1 MKCTNSSLFARL
13 WFLLAA
19 VCAATLCLSAH
30 GQAWP
35 TKTITLVTPQAP
47 GGTSDILA
55 RAIAERLTQRL
66 GQSVVVENRVGA
78 GGNIGSG
85 QVAKSAP
92 DGYTLLVGY
101 VGTLAINPT
110 LYSSVPFDP
119 IDSFSN
125 IVGLADVPL
134 VLVVRSDFP
143 ARTLDELVQYARTK
157 QLVYGSAGNGTMNHM
172 AGELLNQAGKIKLTH
187 IPYRGVAPAVTDLV
201 GGQIDIAFASMPSS
215 HPFINSG
222 KLRAIAVTSEAR
234 SKVMPDVPTMLESKL
249 APMSVS
255 TWYSIMAPKGV
266 PAAVVTR
273 INSEVV
279 GILETPEMKARLEGL
294 GALVWPVGPEQ
305 LLSTIKSDL
314 GRWSRIVK
322 ESGAK
327 VD

>member
-1 MKCTNSSLFARL
+1 MKSSSAGRFAGIGL
-13 WFLLAA
+13 LLA
-19 VCAATLCLSAH
+19 TLFVASWSLPARS
-30 GQAWP
+30 QAWP
-35 TKTITLVTPQAP
+35 TKTITLVTPQAT

-55 RAIAERLTQRL
+55 RAVAERLSQRL

-85 QVAKSAP
+85 QVAKATP

-101 VGTLAINPT
+101 VGTLAINPS

-119 IDSFSN
+119 VDSFSN

-143 ARTLDELVQYARTK
+143 AKNLDELVQYARTK
-157 QLVYGSAGNGTMNHM
+157 PLVYGSAGNGTMNHM
-172 AGELLNQAGKIKLTH
+172 AGELLNQAGKIKMTH

-201 GGQIDIAFASMPSS
+201 GGQVDLAFASMPSS
-215 HPFINSG
+215 LPFINSG
-222 KLRAIAVTSEAR
+222 KLRAIAVTSETR

-249 APMSVS
+249 APISVS

-266 PAAVVTR
+266 PAAVVSR
-273 INSEVV
+273 INTEVV
-279 GILETPEMKARLEGL
+279 SILETPEMKARLESL
-294 GALVWPVGPEQ
+294 GALVWPVGPDQ

-314 GRWSRIVK
+314 ARWTRIVK

>member
-101 VGTLAINPT
+101 VGTLAINPS

-143 ARTLDELVQYARTK
+143 ARTLDELVQHARTK

-314 GRWSRIVK
+314 ARWSRIVK

>member
-1 MKCTNSSLFARL
+1 MMDVGSRKLARMWLTLASL
-13 WFLLAA
+13 W
-19 VCAATLCLSAH
+19 AATLCLSAH

-35 TKTITLVTPQAP
+35 TKTITLVTPQAT

-55 RAIAERLTQRL
+55 RAVAERLSQRL
-66 GQSVVVENRVGA
+66 GQNVVVENRVGA

-85 QVAKSAP
+85 MVAKSAP

-101 VGTLAINPT
+101 VGTLAINPA

-119 IDSFSN
+119 VDSFSN

-143 ARTLDELVQYARTK
+143 AKTLDELVQYARTK
-157 QLVYGSAGNGTMNHM
+157 PLVYGSAGNGTMNHM
-172 AGELLNQAGKIKLTH
+172 AGELLNQAGKIKMTH

-201 GGQIDIAFASMPSS
+201 GGQIDLAFASMPSS

-234 SKVMPDVPTMLESKL
+234 SKVMPEVPTMLESKL

-266 PAAVVTR
+266 PAAVVSR
-273 INSEVV
+273 INTEVV
-279 GILETPEMKARLEGL
+279 AILETPEMKSRLEAL
-294 GALVWPVGPEQ
+294 GALVWPVGPDQ
-305 LLSTIKSDL
+305 LLATIKSDL
-314 GRWSRIVK
+314 VRWSRIVK